1 MLTLPLPSLPAPVCL
16 SFMNMFLWVKLH
28 AGKSKLALLID
39 TSLGK
44 SRAEIFV
51 SRSSKWLPYMK
62 MPRFEACPWM
72 ST

>member
-62 MPRFEACPWM
+62 MPRFEACP
-72 ST
+72 